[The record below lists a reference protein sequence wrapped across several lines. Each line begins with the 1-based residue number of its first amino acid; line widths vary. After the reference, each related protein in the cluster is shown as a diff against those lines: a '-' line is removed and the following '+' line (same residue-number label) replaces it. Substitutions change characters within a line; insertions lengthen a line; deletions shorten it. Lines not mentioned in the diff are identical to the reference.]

1 MRNAPSVLSQRSR
14 PSFAPLMAPPAAE
27 PVGCAVAD
35 EHAITRAKALAKSST
50 AHLPDVLVSEFA
62 PLMIHL
68 LFKKI
73 TLHRLNKTSYA
84 GTKITFSASV
94 AGEEDLRFKQRGSP
108 TGKQ

>member
-35 EHAITRAKALAKSST
+35 EHVITRAKALAKSST

-62 PLMIHL
+62 PLMIPL

-73 TLHRLNKTSYA
+73 TLHRLNKKTMQERKSPSLLRSRARKTSVSSK
-84 GTKITFSASV
+84 GV
-94 AGEEDLRFKQRGSP
+94 LLRV
-108 TGKQ
+108 